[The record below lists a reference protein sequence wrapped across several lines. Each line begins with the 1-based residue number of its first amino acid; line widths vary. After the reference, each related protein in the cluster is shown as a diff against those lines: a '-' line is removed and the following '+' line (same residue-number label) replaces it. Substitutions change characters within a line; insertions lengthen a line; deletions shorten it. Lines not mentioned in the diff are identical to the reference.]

1 MTEQSLAMSVV
12 LDSTPQEKP
21 QAEMGP
27 YWEWADPD
35 GTEPFVE
42 PGGLVDLALHEL
54 GGEVYAVEI
63 LQPDEC

>member
-1 MTEQSLAMSVV
+1 MIEQSLTMSVA
-12 LDSTPQEKP
+12 LDVTPGERP
-21 QAEMGP
+21 QVEMGP

-35 GTEPFVE
+35 GIEPFVE
-42 PGGLVDLALHEL
+42 PGGLVDVALHEL